1 MPAKINAST
10 SSGLVVDSDL
20 TGSLKLQ
27 TGGND
32 ALSID
37 SSQVVNFAKQFQ
49 FSGVL
54 PPAFSVYKTSVQT
67 LSSATWTKLDF
78 QVEEFDTNSNF
89 ASSRFTS
96 TVAGYYQIN
105 GAVSNGLNTQTISAI
120 YKNGSIYKAGVNYSN
135 GYSGNVSSLVYL
147 NGTTDY
153 IELYGYFGGGGN
165 SGTGIESNYFNG
177 IMVRAA

>member
-1 MPAKINAST
+1 MANLKLKNPAGGSLNFASAD
-10 SSGLVVDSDL
+10 GASDL
-20 TGSLKLQ
+20 TVTFPAT
-27 TGGND
+27 TGTAMVSGNM
-32 ALSID
+32 
-37 SSQVVNFAKQFQ
+37 
-49 FSGVL
+49 
-54 PPAFSVYKTSVQT
+54 PAFSVYKTSVQT
-67 LSSATWTKLDF
+67 LSAGTWTKLDF

-89 ASSRFTS
+89 ASSRFTP

-105 GAVSNGLNTQTISAI
+105 GAVANGLNTQTISSI

-135 GYSGNVSSLVYL
+135 GYAGNVSSLVYL

-153 IELYGYFGGGGN
+153 IELYGYFAGGGN

>member
-1 MPAKINAST
+1 
-10 SSGLVVDSDL
+10 
-20 TGSLKLQ
+20 
-27 TGGND
+27 
-32 ALSID
+32 LS
-37 SSQVVNFAKQFQ
+37 A
-49 FSGVL
+49 
-54 PPAFSVYKTSVQT
+54 
-67 LSSATWTKLDF
+67 ATFTKLDF

-89 ASSRFTS
+89 ASSRFTP

-105 GAVSNGLNTQTISAI
+105 GAVANGLNTQTISSI

-153 IELYGYFGGGGN
+153 IELYGYFAGGGN